1 MTLVLSSSPLC
12 STPVAEV
19 STLPSIDDVQGQART
34 DFAQQL
40 AGRSASRRDVLS
52 LAAGLVTTGFL
63 SCGLIKPALAVPNTG
78 AHRVYFRNN
87 RTGESFNGVY
97 RVGDKYLPEAFDQM
111 THLLRDT
118 RNGET
123 FPIDPRMIDIIY
135 VVQKTLGTNEPYQVL
150 SAYRSPRT
158 NAMLAKVSY
167 GVARHSLHM
176 TGQAIDVRLDGES
189 TGAIRKVATKLH
201 AGGVGYYPKSGF
213 VHLDSGNFRT
223 W

>member
-1 MTLVLSSSPLC
+1 MTETSSIL
-12 STPVAEV
+12 
-19 STLPSIDDVQGQART
+19 TLDQVQADARADIT
-34 DFAQQL
+34 QTL
-40 AGRSASRRDVLS
+40 AGKQASRRDVLS
-52 LAAGLVTTGFL
+52 LTAGLVTTGFL
-63 SCGLIKPALAVPNTG
+63 SCGIIKPALAVPNTG

-97 RVGDKYLPEAFDQM
+97 RVGDKYLPEAFEQIN
-111 THLLRDT
+111 HLMRDS

-135 VVQKTLGTNEPYQVL
+135 VVQRTLETDEPYQIL

-176 TGQAIDVRLDGES
+176 TGQAIDVRLEDKS
-189 TGAIRKVATKLH
+189 TAAIRKVATKLH

>member
-1 MTLVLSSSPLC
+1 MTDTSSIL
-12 STPVAEV
+12 
-19 STLPSIDDVQGQART
+19 TLDQVQANARADIT
-34 DFAQQL
+34 QTL
-40 AGRSASRRDVLS
+40 AGKQASRRDVLS
-52 LAAGLVTTGFL
+52 LTAGLVTTGFL
-63 SCGLIKPALAVPNTG
+63 SCGLVRPALAVPTTG

-97 RVGDKYLPEAFDQM
+97 RVGDKYLPEAFEQIN
-111 THLLRDT
+111 HLMRDS

-135 VVQKTLGTNEPYQVL
+135 VVQRTLETDEPYQVL

-176 TGQAIDVRLDGES
+176 TGQAIDVRLDSKS
-189 TGAIRKVATKLH
+189 TAAIRKVATKLH